1 MESMR
6 SRAKQHLPHVLLTLL
21 SIIQA
26 LALELFWSEVQEL
39 GLPFELSWPAV
50 SLWIQV
56 MATFLGILVIWV
68 VYATT
73 VMRFSWVPG
82 ISDSVVPF
90 FVGLLQFILIE
101 SLGPQSAA
109 AWFRSLAAVFAVM
122 HGETHLIMR
131 RARRDP
137 DNVEFFAQIEP
148 ATLRDF
154 TAPAVMVALVLA
166 MGIYLSVRPDQCPD
180 RRHRVSGQP
189 DHPRVAPGVH
199 GHVLEAHHGRA
210 DGPATAR
217 LSRGLRLRPGGDS
230 SRARRS

>member
-26 LALELFWSEVQEL
+26 LALELFWAEVNEL
-39 GLPFELSWPAV
+39 GLPFEWSWLAIG
-50 SLWIQV
+50 LWTQV
-56 MATFLGILVIWV
+56 AATFLGILVIWV

-101 SLGPQSAA
+101 SLGPGSAGV
-109 AWFRSLAAVFAVM
+109 WFYSLAAVFAVM

-137 DNVEFFAQIEP
+137 DNAEFFEQIAP

-154 TAPAVMVALVLA
+154 RVPAVMVLCVLA
-166 MGIYLSVRPDQCPD
+166 MGVFVSVRPEDQMAAGIGFL
-180 RRHRVSGQP
+180 VSLLILVWHMVFMGMFWKRTMGELVETP
-189 DHPRVAPGVH
+189 PP
-199 GHVLEAHHGRA
+199 E
-210 DGPATAR
+210 
-217 LSRGLRLRPGGDS
+217 
-230 SRARRS
+230 

>member
-6 SRAKQHLPHVLLTLL
+6 SRAKSHLPHVLLTLL

-26 LALELFWSEVQEL
+26 LALELFWSEVHTLEVL
-39 GLPFELSWPAV
+39 FTASWLTVVTWLQV
-50 SLWIQV
+50 S
-56 MATFLGILVIWV
+56 ATFLGILVIWV

-101 SLGPQSAA
+101 SIGVASAGS
-109 AWFRSLAAVFAVM
+109 WFISLAVIFALM

-137 DNVEFFAQIEP
+137 DNQEFFQQINP
-148 ATLRDF
+148 ATFRDSLAS
-154 TAPAVMVALVLA
+154 TVMVITLLGFGGYVLA
-166 MGIYLSVRPDQCPD
+166 IPD
-180 RRHRVSGQP
+180 S
-189 DHPRVAPGVH
+189 PGVIAFGFLGSLTLLVWH
-199 GHVLEAHHGRA
+199 IVFMGMFWKRTMGELEGFNPPQDEDR
-210 DGPATAR
+210 PA
-217 LSRGLRLRPGGDS
+217 
-230 SRARRS
+230 